1 MSLLFYSEYDSAE
14 QWQAAFAQA
23 DPALAFHVWP
33 DCADPAGVEAV
44 LAWNAPPGF
53 YRRFPGLRLIVNLG
67 AGVDAIVRDA
77 TLPAGVPVTRI
88 SDPAMG
94 QMMAQYVLTAVLRHF
109 RDFGAFERARAQRA
123 WTWIAPREAHTCTVG
138 VMGLGQLGAA
148 AAAALAQQGFRVLGW
163 SRTLKVLPG
172 VECHAGEAALPGFLA
187 QCEVCVMLLPLTPAT
202 EGLMDAA
209 RLAMLPPGARLVN
222 AGRGRTVD
230 EAALVAALRSGHL
243 AEATL
248 DVFHD
253 EPLPAH
259 HPLWDLPQVLI
270 TPHLAS
276 IAIPRTAA
284 AQVVENLARVRRGE
298 RPLNAVDPARGY

>member
-1 MSLLFYSEYDSAE
+1 VSLIFYSEYDSAIE
-14 QWQAAFAQA
+14 WQGAFAKA
-23 DPALAFHVWP
+23 DPGLEFHAWP
-33 DCADPAGVEAV
+33 DCPDASCVEAV

-53 YRRFPGLRLIVNLG
+53 YRQFPRLRLIVNLG

-94 QMMAQYVLTAVLRHF
+94 RMMAQYVLTAVLRHF
-109 RDFGAFERARAQRA
+109 RDFGAFERARARRA
-123 WTWIAPREAHTCTVG
+123 WEWIAPREAHTCTVG
-138 VMGLGQLGAA
+138 VIGLGQLGSAA
-148 AAAALAQQGFRVLGW
+148 ATAIAQQGFRVLGW
-163 SRTLKVLPG
+163 SRTPKSLPG
-172 VECHAGEAALPGFLA
+172 VQCLAGEAALPGFLG
-187 QCEVCVMLLPLTPAT
+187 QCEICVLLLPLTPAT

-209 RLAMLPPGARLVN
+209 RLAMLPRGARLVN

-230 EAALVAALRSGHL
+230 EAALVDALRSGQL

-253 EPLPAH
+253 EPLPPS
-259 HPLWDLPQVLI
+259 HPLWTFPQVLV

-284 AQVVENLARVRRGE
+284 AQVVDNLARVRRGE
-298 RPLNAVDPARGY
+298 PPLNVVDPARGY

>member
-1 MSLLFYSEYDSAE
+1 VSLLFYSQYDSPTE
-14 QWQAAFAQA
+14 WQAAFAQV
-23 DPALAFHVWP
+23 DPALEFHAWP
-33 DCADPAGVEAV
+33 GCPDASGVEAV

-53 YRRFPGLRLIVNLG
+53 YRQFPRLRLIVNLG

-77 TLPAGVPVTRI
+77 TLPTGVPVTRI

-109 RDFGAFERARAQRA
+109 RDFGAFERARARRA
-123 WTWIAPREAHTCTVG
+123 WEWIAPREAHTCTVG

-148 AAAALAQQGFRVLGW
+148 AACALAQQGFRVLGW
-163 SRTLKVLPG
+163 SRTPKALPG
-172 VECHAGEAALPGFLA
+172 VECHAGEAALPGFLG
-187 QCEVCVMLLPLTPAT
+187 QCEICVLLLPLTPAT

-209 RLAMLPPGARLVN
+209 RLAMLPRGARLVN

-230 EAALVAALRSGHL
+230 EAALVESLRSGHL

-248 DVFHD
+248 DVFHE

-284 AQVVENLARVRRGE
+284 AQVVENLMRVRRGE